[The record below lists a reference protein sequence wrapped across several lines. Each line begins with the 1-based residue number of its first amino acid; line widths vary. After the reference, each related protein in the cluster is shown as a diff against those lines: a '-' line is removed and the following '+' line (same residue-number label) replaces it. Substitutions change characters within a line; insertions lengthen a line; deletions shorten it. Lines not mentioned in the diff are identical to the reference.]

1 MQFRIVH
8 LILVLT
14 WAAIV
19 FSLVRLNPV
28 FWVALGP
35 ATIGPLAGRAA
46 SGTLEGM
53 VLGFLS
59 TMFWCFLASIFSG
72 MVLMSFAVAVHLQG
86 LGLDSMLGL
95 VIGLTGFYSLI
106 ALFAGYIGGRIAIS

>member
-14 WAAIV
+14 WAAVV
-19 FSLVRLNPV
+19 FSLVRFHMV
-28 FWVALGP
+28 FWVALCP

-59 TMFWCFLASIFSG
+59 TLFWCFLASVFTG
-72 MVLMSFAVAVHLQG
+72 MVLVSFAVAVHLRG
-86 LGLDSMLGL
+86 MGLDSMLGL
-95 VIGLTGFYSLI
+95 VVGLTGFYSLI
-106 ALFAGYIGGRIAIS
+106 ALIAGYIGGRISIS